1 MYTRPSPH
9 NQDERGAPLP
19 LPGAKVNLMALI
31 VQKFGGTSVSHLG
44 PIRRVARR
52 VKAELDAGNQV
63 AVVVS
68 AMAGVTDQLVGW
80 VQDISPKGSRAEYD
94 VVVSSG
100 EQVTSGLVAL
110 ALQQLG
116 VEARSWMGWQL
127 PVRTNGNHSRALI
140 HEIETGEIRQLMAA
154 GGVPVVAGFQGLSP
168 DGRVTT
174 VGRGGSDTLAV
185 ALAAALGADRCDLY
199 SDVTGVFT
207 ADPWIVNN
215 ARKLDK
221 ITYEEMLELA
231 SLGAKVLDPR
241 AVRMALR
248 HRVPI
253 QVLSSFADLPGTLVE
268 GTIITDV
275 WGMQLENDETQ
286 NMVTGI
292 AYSRDDAKITVVRV
306 PDKPGVAAN
315 ILAPLSEANINIDM
329 IVQNISHNGKATDI
343 TFTVA
348 RGDAA
353 RAIEALNKL
362 QSELEFER
370 LLSDTEVAKV
380 SVIGV
385 GMQSHAGVA
394 QTMFTAL
401 AENNINIQ
409 VISTS
414 EIKTSVLIAEEHTEL
429 AVRAL
434 HAAYRLDE

>member
-1 MYTRPSPH
+1 V
-9 NQDERGAPLP
+9 A
-19 LPGAKVNLMALI
+19 VI

-52 VKAELDAGNQV
+52 VKAELDAGNEV

-80 VQDISPKGSRAEYD
+80 VRDMAPGGSAAEHD

-110 ALQQLG
+110 ALQQMG

-127 PVRTNGNHSRALI
+127 PVRTSASHMRARI
-140 HEIETGEIRQLMAA
+140 HEIDTGEIKQSMAA

-185 ALAAALGADRCDLY
+185 ALAAALGAERCDLY

-221 ITYEEMLELA
+221 ITCEEMLELA

-241 AVRMALR
+241 AVRLALR

-275 WGMQLENDETQ
+275 WGMQLEDDEKQ
-286 NMVTGI
+286 NVVTGI

-306 PDKPGVAAN
+306 PDKPGVAAD
-315 ILAPLSEANINIDM
+315 ILAPLSVAEIKIDM
-329 IVQNISHNGKATDI
+329 IVQNVSHNGQATDI
-343 TFTVA
+343 TFTIA
-348 RGDAA
+348 REDAG
-353 RAIEALNKL
+353 RALEALRKL
-362 QSELEFER
+362 QGKLEFEEV
-370 LLSDTEVAKV
+370 LSDSEVAKV

-394 QTMFTAL
+394 QTMFSAL
-401 AENNINIQ
+401 AENDINIQ

-414 EIKTSVLIAEEHTEL
+414 EIKISVLIDERHTEL